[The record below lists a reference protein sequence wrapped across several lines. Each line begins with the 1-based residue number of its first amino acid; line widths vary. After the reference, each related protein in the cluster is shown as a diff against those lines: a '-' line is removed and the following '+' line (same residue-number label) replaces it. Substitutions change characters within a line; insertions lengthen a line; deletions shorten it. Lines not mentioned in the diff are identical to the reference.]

1 MAVNPKGLRVINR
14 AEMLNL
20 ILTHGLITR
29 VKLAKLT
36 GLNQSTVSKIVS
48 QLINEGLVYE
58 ASRDNSPMG
67 RKPVNLKINAKYRIY
82 GLIDV
87 ALWTTTLAVC
97 DLSGKMLDRKELK
110 TTAGDAEGFFDHCS
124 KELSRMITPFS
135 EPLAGVAVIVPSAL
149 NSHTGFMYYNKTLQ
163 WKEVDVKGIV
173 FRNLDCK
180 VLVEND
186 ARAAALAELCFINHV
201 NELSNFVYI
210 LVCDGIGTG
219 IVIDK
224 QIYYGAHS
232 LNGQFGAEVIKV
244 NGLGENVF
252 EESTWEENASDL
264 GVVNRYCELTGTA
277 REHDTEQLM
286 QRIIDLARSGDEQ
299 AIKALKET
307 ARYLGVGIANI
318 NNGLD
323 PERIVVS
330 GKICQVW
337 NLIFP
342 ELLDQVKSQTNYE
355 VVPLEELII
364 PSSLDSATFEGA
376 KALILQSLFGSQ
388 DSHSRKPSEEPLE
401 RGAPGLRVLRV

>member
-1 MAVNPKGLRVINR
+1 MAVSPKGLRVINR

-20 ILTHGLITR
+20 ILTHGSITR
-29 VKLAKLT
+29 VKLAELT

-48 QLINEGLVYE
+48 QLIAEGMVYE
-58 ASRDNSPMG
+58 ASRDDSPIG
-67 RKPVNLKINAKYRIY
+67 RKPVNLKINEKYRIY

-97 DLSGKMLDRKELK
+97 DLSGKMLDQQEFK
-110 TTAGDAEGFFDHCS
+110 TTVGNAQEFFHHCS
-124 KELSRMITPFS
+124 KELSRMIAPFS
-135 EPLAGVAVIVPSAL
+135 EPLAGVAVTVPSTL
-149 NSHTGFMYYNKTLQ
+149 NSHRGFIYYNKTLQ
-163 WKEVDVKGIV
+163 WKEVDVKEIIL
-173 FRNLDCK
+173 RNLDCK

-186 ARAAALAELCFINHV
+186 ARAAALAELCFVDHV
-201 NELSNFVYI
+201 NQLSNIVYI

-219 IVIDK
+219 IVIGK

-232 LNGQFGAEVIKV
+232 LNGQFGAEVIKI
-244 NGLGENVF
+244 NGHWEDFSEEN
-252 EESTWEENASDL
+252 TWEENASDL
-264 GVVNRYCELTGTA
+264 GVVNRYCELAGIS

-286 QRIIDLARSGDEQ
+286 QRIIDLAKSGDED

-323 PERIVVS
+323 PERIVVG

-337 NLIFP
+337 ELIFP
-342 ELLDQVKSQTNYE
+342 ELLDQVRSQTNYQ

-364 PSSLDSATFEGA
+364 PSSLNSATFEGA
-376 KALILQSLFGSQ
+376 RALILQDLFGGKVG
-388 DSHSRKPSEEPLE
+388 HPRKPYQESMAL
-401 RGAPGLRVLRV
+401 GGPGLRVLRV

>member
-1 MAVNPKGLRVINR
+1 MAVSPRGLRVINR

-20 ILTHGLITR
+20 ILTHGSITR
-29 VKLAKLT
+29 VKLSELT

-48 QLINEGLVYE
+48 QLIDEGLVYE
-58 ASRDNSPMG
+58 ASRENSLMG
-67 RKPVNLKINAKYRIY
+67 RKPLNLKINAKYRIY

-97 DLSGKMLDRKELK
+97 DLSGKMLDHKEFK
-110 TTAGDAEGFFDHCS
+110 TTAGNAKDFFDHCS
-124 KELSRMITPFS
+124 KELSRMIAPFS
-135 EPLAGVAVIVPSAL
+135 EPLAGVAVIVPSPL

-163 WKEVDVKGIV
+163 WKEVDVKGII
-173 FRNLDCK
+173 FRNLDCE

-186 ARAAALAELCFINHV
+186 ARAAALAELCFVDHV

-244 NGLGENVF
+244 NGRWENF
-252 EESTWEENASDL
+252 SEESTWEENASDL
-264 GVVNRYCELTGTA
+264 GVTNRYCELTGTA
-277 REHDTEQLM
+277 LEHDTEQLM
-286 QRIIDLARSGDEQ
+286 QRIIDLAHSGDEQ

-307 ARYLGVGIANI
+307 AHYLGVGIANI

-337 NLIFP
+337 DLIFP
-342 ELLDQVKSQTNYE
+342 VLLDQVKSQTNYQ

-364 PSSLDSATFEGA
+364 PSSLNSATFEGA
-376 KALILQSLFGSQ
+376 RALILQNLFGSQ
-388 DSHSRKPSEEPLE
+388 ESHSRKPSQESLDP
-401 RGAPGLRVLRV
+401 GAPGLRVLRV

>member
-1 MAVNPKGLRVINR
+1 MAVSPRGLRVINR

-20 ILTHGLITR
+20 ILTHGSITR
-29 VKLAKLT
+29 VKLAELT

-48 QLINEGLVYE
+48 QLIDEGLVYE
-58 ASRDNSPMG
+58 AGRDNSPMG

-97 DLSGKMLDRKELK
+97 DLSGKMLDHKELK

-124 KELSRMITPFS
+124 KELSRMIAPFS
-135 EPLAGVAVIVPSAL
+135 EPLAGVAVIVPSTL

-163 WKEVDVKGIV
+163 WKEVDVKGII

-186 ARAAALAELCFINHV
+186 ARAAALAELCFIDHV

-219 IVIDK
+219 IVIGK

-244 NGLGENVF
+244 NGRWENF
-252 EESTWEENASDL
+252 SEESTWEENASDL

-299 AIKALKET
+299 AIKALKDT

-323 PERIVVS
+323 PERIIVS

-337 NLIFP
+337 DLIFP

-364 PSSLDSATFEGA
+364 PSPLNSATFEGA

-388 DSHSRKPSEEPLE
+388 EDHSRKPSEEPLE
-401 RGAPGLRVLRV
+401 LGAPGLRVLRV

>member
-1 MAVNPKGLRVINR
+1 MAVSPKGLRVINR

-20 ILTHGLITR
+20 ILTHGSITR
-29 VKLAKLT
+29 VKLAKIT

-48 QLINEGLVYE
+48 QLIDEGLVYE
-58 ASRDNSPMG
+58 ASRDNSLMG

-124 KELSRMITPFS
+124 KELSRMIAPFS
-135 EPLAGVAVIVPSAL
+135 EPLAGVAVIVPSTL

-173 FRNLDCK
+173 FKNLDCK

-186 ARAAALAELCFINHV
+186 ARAAALAELCFIDHV

-219 IVIDK
+219 TVIDK

-244 NGLGENVF
+244 NGRWENF
-252 EESTWEENASDL
+252 SEESTWEENASDL

-299 AIKALKET
+299 AIKALRET

-337 NLIFP
+337 DLIFP

-364 PSSLDSATFEGA
+364 PSSLNSATFEGA
-376 KALILQSLFGSQ
+376 KALILQNLFGNQ
-388 DSHSRKPSEEPLE
+388 EDHSRKPSEESREL
-401 RGAPGLRVLRV
+401 GAPGLRVLRV

>member
-1 MAVNPKGLRVINR
+1 MAVSPRGLRVINR

-20 ILTHGLITR
+20 ILTHGSITR
-29 VKLAKLT
+29 VKLSELT

-48 QLINEGLVYE
+48 QLIDEGLVYE
-58 ASRDNSPMG
+58 ASREDSPMG
-67 RKPVNLKINAKYRIY
+67 RKPLNLKINAKYRIY

-97 DLSGKMLDRKELK
+97 DLSGKMLDHKEFK

-124 KELSRMITPFS
+124 KELSRMIAPFS
-135 EPLAGVAVIVPSAL
+135 ESLAGVAVIVPSTL
-149 NSHTGFMYYNKTLQ
+149 NSHIGFMYYNKTLQ
-163 WKEVDVKGIV
+163 WKEVDVKGII
-173 FRNLDCK
+173 FRNLDCE

-186 ARAAALAELCFINHV
+186 ARAAALAELCFVDHV
-201 NELSNFVYI
+201 SELSNFVYI

-219 IVIDK
+219 IVIGK

-244 NGLGENVF
+244 NGRWEDF
-252 EESTWEENASDL
+252 SEESTWEENASDL
-264 GVVNRYCELTGTA
+264 GVTNRYCELTGTA
-277 REHDTEQLM
+277 REHDTEQFM
-286 QRIIDLARSGDEQ
+286 QWIIDLARSGDEH

-337 NLIFP
+337 DLIFP
-342 ELLDQVKSQTNYE
+342 VLLDQVKSQTNYQ

-364 PSSLDSATFEGA
+364 PSSLNSATFEGA
-376 KALILQSLFGSQ
+376 RALILQNLFGSQ
-388 DSHSRKPSEEPLE
+388 ESHSRKPSQESLNL
-401 RGAPGLRVLRV
+401 GAPGLRVLRV